1 VTDPPYLCITLPL
14 PPSANRIWR
23 KMRGHVVKSDEY
35 RAWKD
40 AAARDVAHQLGGDGP
55 LLHFAALI
63 ILPRCRIDPDNRIKP
78 LLDAMQAGG
87 AIEDDKHLRRL
98 VLTVDDARA
107 PDTALIQLSRAEA
120 PPPKPKA
127 KRRKA

>member
-1 VTDPPYLCITLPL
+1 MTDPPYLCITLPL

>member
-1 VTDPPYLCITLPL
+1 VTETPPLSIVLPL

-23 KMRGHVVKSDEY
+23 KMRGHMVKSSEY

-40 AAARDVAHQLGGDGP
+40 AAAQSIAHQLDGDGP
-55 LLHFAALI
+55 MLHFAAFI

-78 LLDAMQAGG
+78 ILDACQAGG

-98 VLTVDDARA
+98 VLTVDDARD

-120 PPPKPKA
+120 PAPKPKA
-127 KRRKA
+127 KRTRK

>member
-1 VTDPPYLCITLPL
+1 MNIAPTICITLPL

-23 KMRGHVVKSDEY
+23 KMRGRMVKSDEY
-35 RAWKD
+35 REWKD
-40 AAARDVAHQLGGDGP
+40 TAAASVAHQLAGDGP

-87 AIEDDKHLRRL
+87 AIEDDRHLRRL
-98 VLTVDDARA
+98 VLTVDDARD
-107 PDTALIQLSRAEA
+107 PETALVQLSAAEA
-120 PPPKPKA
+120 PPPKAKA
-127 KRRKA
+127 KRAKK